1 MNNEIACVKC
11 LTTEAEIE
19 IVGEMGRTK
28 GFIHEDCLIQTIL
41 SLIERKPDYENILR
55 RLVQYEETAGEDKRE
70 WVRGFTE
77 EKKDICWG
85 WSDVS
90 IPTARLNLLVS
101 ENIVTI
107 IFSTRSR
114 TEYTLVD
121 REITKK
127 ALDLVTVNKEE
138 GVEVEGEI
146 ERIEIPLDLF
156 DIIVGHEGKKEL
168 ILRGLT
174 SKSEHPTHWL
184 LHGSV
189 ASAKTLFLEEL
200 RRIGGSHLVV
210 GSGAARVGLLD
221 ILFDRRPT
229 ILIIDELDKIRD
241 ASDLSVLLSLMERGY
256 ISETKHGKLRDARLR
271 TYVFASA
278 NRIDRFSEE
287 LLSRFR
293 KLRFKEYSDEEFKEV
308 AVKVLSEREGIP
320 DTLALYIAEKV
331 LKDLRSRDVRDAVGV
346 ARLLKEDN
354 EEDVDRVV
362 GTLKKEG

>member
-1 MNNEIACVKC
+1 MNNEMACVKC
-11 LTTEAEIE
+11 LREGAEIE
-19 IVGEMGRTK
+19 IVGERTTK
-28 GFIHEDCLIQTIL
+28 GHIHEDCLIQTIL
-41 SLIERKPDYENILR
+41 SLIENKPDYENILR
-55 RLVQYEETAGEDKRE
+55 RLVQYEETTGEDKHE
-70 WVRGFTE
+70 WVRGLTE
-77 EKKDICWG
+77 GKKDNCWG

-90 IPTARLNLLVS
+90 VATARLNLLIS
-101 ENIVTI
+101 ENIITI

-114 TEYTLVD
+114 TEYTLVNRD
-121 REITKK
+121 LTKK
-127 ALDLVTVNKEE
+127 ALDLVSANKEE
-138 GVEVEGEI
+138 RIEIEGEI

-168 ILRGLT
+168 ILRSLT
-174 SKSEHPTHWL
+174 SKSERPTHWL

-200 RRIGGSHLVV
+200 TRIRGSTLVV

-221 ILFDRRPT
+221 TLFDKRPI

-271 TYVFASA
+271 TLVFASA
-278 NRIDRFSEE
+278 NRVDRFSEE

-293 KLRFKEYSDEEFKEV
+293 KLRFREYNDEEFKEV
-308 AVKVLSEREGIP
+308 VVKVLTERESIP
-320 DTLALYIAEKV
+320 ETLALYIAVKV

-346 ARLLKEDN
+346 ARLIKTDN

-362 GTLKKEG
+362 DTLKKEG